1 MTDIQTIAQLE
12 LDQHIEQQAQ
22 QVSPEPKID
31 FIDIDGFYNFEA
43 SVNSQLIAK
52 IWINT
57 SINTAFGSSRSMM
70 SKFITAISSPMPLI
84 LLKPLTPTVLFTI
97 SPKSPHP
104 LNLLLLNITSEA
116 QL

>member
-1 MTDIQTIAQLE
+1 MMTQFSNEQTVAQLE

-22 QVSPEPKID
+22 QIAPEPKID

-57 SINTAFGSSRSMM
+57 SYKYSFWVVEVNDVEVHHCYLFAEASDFVKAAFANGSLHNLPQVTPPVEFTA
-70 SKFITAISSPMPLI
+70 L
-84 LLKPLTPTVLFTI
+84 
-97 SPKSPHP
+97 
-104 LNLLLLNITSEA
+104 
-116 QL
+116 